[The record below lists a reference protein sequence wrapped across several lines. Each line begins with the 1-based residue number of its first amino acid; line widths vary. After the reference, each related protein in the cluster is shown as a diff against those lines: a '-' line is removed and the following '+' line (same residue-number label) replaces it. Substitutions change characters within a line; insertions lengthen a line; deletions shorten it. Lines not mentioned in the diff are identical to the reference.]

1 MDEFDWIK
9 FARIQLMLVVT
20 TGILEDVSKSK
31 TLPEIVKKNINTCLK
46 SERKSSPLKTVNES
60 YR

>member
-9 FARIQLMLVVT
+9 FARIQVMLVVT

-31 TLPEIVKKNINTCLK
+31 TLPEIVK
-46 SERKSSPLKTVNES
+46 
-60 YR
+60 